1 MSMTSRFSNQG
12 DDKMDGHTVAAIRD
26 AVGERLRRDMGLD
39 EALPNH
45 LQSLLN
51 RLREREEDEA

>member
-1 MSMTSRFSNQG
+1 
-12 DDKMDGHTVAAIRD
+12 MDGHTVAAIRD